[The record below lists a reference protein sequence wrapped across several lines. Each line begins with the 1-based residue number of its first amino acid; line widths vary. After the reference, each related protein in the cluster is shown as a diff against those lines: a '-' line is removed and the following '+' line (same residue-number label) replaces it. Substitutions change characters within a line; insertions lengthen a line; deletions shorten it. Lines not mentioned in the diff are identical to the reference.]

1 MVRETNE
8 DRRHRMFERILNDLD
23 ANPALVPWLNAVAT
37 LRDRLIIGEPETCYL
52 ASMFA
57 ESAIFGAVGDP
68 ELDRIVAD
76 MQNIE
81 RANGLHPDESYG
93 LDDAPPDWLAL
104 NTEWDARS
112 DVITAQLLRDGG
124 LGDLARMYVERRA
137 QFDDRS
143 EEGRSR
149 LWELPFD
156 DDHDDVNVP
165 RGHNPAR

>member
-1 MVRETNE
+1 MVREASE
-8 DRRHRMFERILNDLD
+8 DRRHRMFKRILDDLD

-81 RANGLHPDESYG
+81 RANGLRADESYS

-104 NTEWDARS
+104 NTEWDARA

-124 LGDLARMYVERRA
+124 LADLARMYVERRA
-137 QFDDRS
+137 HFDDQS
-143 EEGRSR
+143 EEGRGR

-156 DDHDDVNVP
+156 DADDDVDVP
-165 RGHNPAR
+165 RGPNPAR